1 MGAHRRGLSV
11 ADPVRARLCAIASSA
26 ALMIAPTALR
36 AQEAAASQSPWPG
49 YIPKLFRWDEDYS
62 YLRDVSGPL
71 PYPLRLKY
79 VPVGDAGQVYLS
91 FGGEYR
97 FRVDSY
103 GHPDFGLHA
112 APGFTSLQDRFLLHA
127 DAHFGPD
134 MRVFVQLG
142 DDLES
147 GRKPVPRPSDRSE
160 LDIAQAFVDWSW
172 GPSDERWRLRVGRQE
187 VGIGRYVAI
196 RDGTDIRRTFDGVR
210 LDGTIAQWAITGLIA
225 RATRNRPSA
234 FDDDPDPNDGVALLV
249 AEHALPIDN
258 FKLDVAAIE
267 HDNNLA
273 HYAPGVGEERRK
285 TLGVR
290 VFGSRDHWDLDGQ
303 VSYQFGSFTPFGSP
317 TLDIRAWGA
326 ALEVGRSFASPWSP
340 RLALRIDAASGDDN
354 AKDGHLG
361 TFDLPYP
368 NLSYL
373 TDAAIVAPR
382 NVHDLQPF
390 VSVSPI
396 KPLTL
401 TAGAQFLWRNSVNDA
416 VFSAINTPIIGPGGH
431 GNYVATQP
439 YLRVDWRINSSLE
452 WQGAIVHAIPG
463 SALESFGGGRSLT
476 FAYTSL
482 TARF

>member
-1 MGAHRRGLSV
+1 M
-11 ADPVRARLCAIASSA
+11 
-26 ALMIAPTALR
+26 MAPTALR
-36 AQEAAASQSPWPG
+36 AQEATTSQAPWPG
-49 YIPKLFRWDEDYS
+49 YVPKLFRWDEDYS
-62 YLRDVSGPL
+62 YLRDASGQR

-79 VPVGDAGQVYLS
+79 VPLDDTGQSYLS
-91 FGGEYR
+91 FGGDYR

-103 GHPDFGLHA
+103 GHPDFGLHE
-112 APGFTSLQDRFLLHA
+112 APGFTSLEHRLLLYA
-127 DAHFGPD
+127 DAHFGSD
-134 MRVFVQLG
+134 VRAFVQLG

-147 GRKPVPRPSDRSE
+147 GRKPVPRPADSSE
-160 LDIAQAFVDWSW
+160 LDLAQAFVDWSW

-187 VGIGRYVAI
+187 VAIGRYVAI
-196 RDGTDIRRTFDGVR
+196 RDATNIRRTFDGVR
-210 LDGTIAQWAITGLIA
+210 LDGTIAKWAITGLVA

-234 FDDDPDPNDGVALLV
+234 FDDDPDPNDGVALVV

-267 HDNNLA
+267 HDNRLA
-273 HYAPGVGEERRK
+273 HYAPGVGDERRK

-290 VFGSRDHWDLDGQ
+290 VFGSRDEWDLDGQ
-303 VSYQFGSFTPFGSP
+303 VSYQFGSFAQIGSP
-317 TLDIRAWGA
+317 TIDIRARGA
-326 ALEVGRSFASPWSP
+326 ALEVGRSLASPWSP

-373 TDAAIVAPR
+373 TDASIFAPR

-390 VSVSPI
+390 MSVSPI

-401 TAGAQFLWRNSVNDA
+401 TAGAQFLWRNSANDA

-439 YLRVDWRINSSLE
+439 YLRVDWQITPLLE
-452 WQGAIVHAIPG
+452 WQGAIVHAVPG
-463 SALESFGGGRSLT
+463 SAVESFGGMRSLN
-476 FAYTSL
+476 FVFSSL